1 MAFQGPMNPMLNLAK
16 LLISRGLR
24 VTIAATEMA
33 RHHIINS
40 NPIAHNSQI
49 QIEFFSDGL
58 SLDFDRLKYSDDF
71 FDSLK
76 TNGSS
81 IKNILQDLF
90 QSLDKAQWVLATS
103 FDEIEEEIVKAM
115 DYLIKNRSIGPLV
128 SPFLVGQKET
138 DDLSIN
144 LWNNEDSCM
153 GWLDDKPDCSVIY
166 ISFGSV
172 IVFTQKQIDNIVMAL
187 RNTEKSFLWV
197 VKPAR
202 KHCEEDDSAKLPN
215 EFLEEMKKKETGL
228 VVTWCPQEKVPM
240 HRSVGCF
247 MTHCGWNSTAETV
260 VAGVPVI
267 AYPKWSDQPTNAK
280 LCGSVFENSV
290 KVNFEEDGNVS
301 AEQLERCIRKV
312 MEDPEGNKMKKK
324 ALKLKDAARKVLQE
338 GGSSHN
344 NVNQFI
350 GELVLAKNQA
360 SA

>member
-144 LWNNEDSCM
+144 LWNAEDSCM
-153 GWLDDKPDCSVIY
+153 GWLDDKPDCS
-166 ISFGSV
+166 
-172 IVFTQKQIDNIVMAL
+172 
-187 RNTEKSFLWV
+187 
-197 VKPAR
+197 PAR

-267 AYPKWSDQPTNAK
+267 AYPKWSDQPTNAR